1 MEQQNLNEE
10 AINWAKIQM
19 QEMEHVIELLQKE
32 NAGQKKMI
40 IALQK
45 ENELL
50 RKHADDYANIARQ
63 MLNELHP

>member
-10 AINWAKIQM
+10 AINRAKIRM

-32 NAGQKKMI
+32 NAGQEKMI

-63 MLNELHP
+63 MLNELHS

>member
-1 MEQQNLNEE
+1 MEQRNLNEE
-10 AINWAKIQM
+10 FISWANARM

-32 NAGQKKMI
+32 NAGQEKMI
-40 IALQK
+40 TALQK

-50 RKHADDYANIARQ
+50 RKHAEDYAGIARR